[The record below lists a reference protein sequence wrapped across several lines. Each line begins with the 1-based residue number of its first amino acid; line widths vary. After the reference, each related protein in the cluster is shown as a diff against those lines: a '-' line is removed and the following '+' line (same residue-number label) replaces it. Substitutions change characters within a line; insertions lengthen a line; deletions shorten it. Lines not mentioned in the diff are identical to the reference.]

1 MSNEELEKEITKI
14 VNIIFKISK
23 ECLGEK
29 Y

>member
-1 MSNEELEKEITKI
+1 MSNEELEKEIIKI

-23 ECLGEK
+23 KCLGEK